1 MRRRKLKP
9 TRRRFLKTS
18 LGATAATAAVTTLGG
33 CSGGASGNVSESRL
47 RENVKNISAERQQE
61 LVDVFFMLKNMQSPF
76 DSSISY
82 YDHFVKFHQLTVLTG
97 RLDLGYSI
105 AHQSPA
111 FLPWHRK
118 LLMLFEDAVRSLVR
132 PDFALPY
139 WDWTDESSLDVI
151 FTDDFMGPYLGDEDE
166 NYALTTSAFAKG
178 SFPVNVTASQ
188 LTIDGTDSASN
199 CPFTYI
205 TRGPKSVDLPTSDD
219 VAGLLEVTT
228 YDSSPY
234 NLDADNDTSFRN
246 YLLGIS
252 PFQLHS
258 VPHVWLGGQWDAD
271 IYSGTYDS
279 TTTTFVG
286 TMSALDCSP
295 NDPVFWLHHCNVDR
309 IWAIWETLY
318 GASYEPTSGENEG
331 WNLDDEL
338 YPFNEYRD
346 NPLMNL
352 EGLTN
357 GSMLDF
363 EALGYT
369 YDDLSAPADAS

>member
-1 MRRRKLKP
+1 MFFLLK
-9 TRRRFLKTS
+9 
-18 LGATAATAAVTTLGG
+18 
-33 CSGGASGNVSESRL
+33 
-47 RENVKNISAERQQE
+47 
-61 LVDVFFMLKNMQSPF
+61 DMQSPF
-76 DSSISY
+76 DPSLSY
-82 YDHFVKFHQLTVLTG
+82 YDQFVKFHQLSVLTG

-105 AHQSPA
+105 AHQSPS

-118 LLMLFEDAVRSLVR
+118 LLMLFEDAVRALVR

-139 WDWTDESSLDVI
+139 WDWTDDSSLDVI

-166 NYALTTSAFAKG
+166 NYALTTSAFAKN
-178 SFPVNVTASQ
+178 SFPINLTASQ
-188 LTIDGTDSASN
+188 LTIDGSDLGAN
-199 CPFTYI
+199 CPFPYI
-205 TRGPKSVDLPTSDD
+205 TRGPKTVDLPTVED
-219 VAGLLEVTT
+219 VAALLQVTK
-228 YDSSPY
+228 YDSPPY
-234 NLDADNDTSFRN
+234 DLNADIDESFRN
-246 YLLGIS
+246 YLLGID
-252 PFQLHS
+252 PLQLHS

-271 IYSGTYDS
+271 IYSGIYES

-318 GASYEPTSGENEG
+318 GASYEPLTGWNDG
-331 WNLDDEL
+331 WNLSDTL
-338 YPFNEYRD
+338 YPFNLYED
-346 NPLMNL
+346 NSLMSL

-369 YDDLSAPADAS
+369 YDDLSAP